1 MLICLDSRFI
11 LIDIVKVMKNPWVML
26 VSLLLLPSLGYACDG
41 DCASSPWALLDPKGP
56 IATDEMHLILT
67 AFGLML
73 IVVIP
78 VIIMT
83 FVFAWKYRASNKQA
97 TYMPKWDNSHAI
109 EAVVWTVPAIIVLIL
124 SVLVWRSTHELT
136 PEKPLVSDVKPIVV
150 EAVAMDWKW
159 LFIYPEQGV
168 ATVNHLVIPTG
179 TPISF
184 HITSDTVMNS
194 FFIPRLGGQIYA
206 MAGMQTELNLLAD
219 TEGTYRGLNTQF
231 SGEGFSGMTFEVK
244 ATSSQEFENWLKE
257 TRKLDHKLDH
267 ARFMQLEE
275 ASEYD
280 QPISFS
286 SFQPGLFQ
294 SILQKYAPGNP
305 QHKMPAPLV
314 QNPTDAG
321 KRVRG

>member
-1 MLICLDSRFI
+1 
-11 LIDIVKVMKNPWVML
+11 MKKLWFTLAPLFMFPGLGFACEGDCGKSPWVIM
-26 VSLLLLPSLGYACDG
+26 
-41 DCASSPWALLDPKGP
+41 DPKGP
-56 IATDEMHLILT
+56 IATDEKHLILT

-78 VIIMT
+78 VIVMT
-83 FVFAWKYRASNKQA
+83 FAFAWKYRASNKQA
-97 TYMPKWDNSHAI
+97 AYMPKWDNSHAV

-136 PEKPLVSDVKPIVV
+136 PEKPLASEVKPIVV
-150 EAVAMDWKW
+150 EVVAMDWKW

-179 TPISF
+179 TPVTF
-184 HITSDTVMNS
+184 HITSDSVMNS

-231 SGEGFSGMTFEVK
+231 SGEGFSGMNFEVK
-244 ATSSQEFENWLKE
+244 ATTPQAFEKWLKE
-257 TRKLDHKLDH
+257 TKTPGHKLDIS
-267 ARFMQLEE
+267 RFKQLEE
-275 ASEYD
+275 SSEYD
-280 QPISFS
+280 QPIYFS

-294 SILQKYAPGNP
+294 SILHKYAPDNL
-305 QHKMPAPLV
+305 QRQMPASLDSHPRLLEA
-314 QNPTDAG
+314 Q
-321 KRVRG
+321 K